1 MSKGKIQDD
10 TLISAGISVAEWKE
24 KRGRLISY
32 DCSKPEW
39 EEAFQLLHVRIK
51 TRFLNPIDW
60 ILEKRQDEGEGFSVV
75 ALQCI
80 LIEFLEAFYQGKIY
94 STSGSPRKFEYNSSK
109 QLFCDFLTKH
119 KPFSDY
125 FISKDNANGFFDN
138 IRCGLLHEAATKKT
152 SRINNAP
159 AHNKLVSFEPNDQ
172 SNMRLYRENFYQ
184 AILKFIETYKSEL
197 LSCRTLQINF
207 VRKMDDIC
215 GIKHEYYFAYGSNML
230 PERLLERIGKYHTAF
245 PVYLSDY
252 RFVYNK
258 KSCDGTT
265 KANIEGIKYEVV
277 HGVCFEIDSDDIAI
291 LQKYEV
297 GYNRANVSV
306 SYSKDK
312 LTSVVTFIS
321 SSIDETLKPS
331 SEYKG
336 LVLKGASHWH
346 LDKSYVTKYLS
357 KN

>member
-1 MSKGKIQDD
+1 
-10 TLISAGISVAEWKE
+10 
-24 KRGRLISY
+24 
-32 DCSKPEW
+32 
-39 EEAFQLLHVRIK
+39 
-51 TRFLNPIDW
+51 
-60 ILEKRQDEGEGFSVV
+60 
-75 ALQCI
+75 
-80 LIEFLEAFYQGKIY
+80 
-94 STSGSPRKFEYNSSK
+94 
-109 QLFCDFLTKH
+109 
-119 KPFSDY
+119 
-125 FISKDNANGFFDN
+125 
-138 IRCGLLHEAATKKT
+138 
-152 SRINNAP
+152 
-159 AHNKLVSFEPNDQ
+159 
-172 SNMRLYRENFYQ
+172 
-184 AILKFIETYKSEL
+184 
-197 LSCRTLQINF
+197 
-207 VRKMDDIC
+207 MDDIC

-265 KANIEGIKYEVV
+265 KANIECIKYEVV

-357 KN
+357 